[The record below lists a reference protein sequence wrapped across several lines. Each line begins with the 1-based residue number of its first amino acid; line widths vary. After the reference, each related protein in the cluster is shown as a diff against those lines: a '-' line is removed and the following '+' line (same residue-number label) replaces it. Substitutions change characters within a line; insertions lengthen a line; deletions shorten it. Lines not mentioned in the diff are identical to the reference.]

1 MSVRV
6 RFAPSPTGP
15 LHIGGVR
22 TALYNYLFAKQAGGQ
37 FILRIED
44 TDAKRF
50 VEGAEEYIQ
59 ESLGWCGI
67 HPDESPSL
75 PGAFGPYRQSERK
88 ELYTPYIQQLLKD
101 GRAYYAFDT
110 AEELEAVRER
120 AKKAGSVNWQY
131 NSVTRQSMR
140 NSLSLSSSEVDRL
153 LSEGVDYTIRIKV
166 ERDKEVRLHDVVRGW
181 VTVNSS
187 NLDDKVLF
195 KSDGLPT
202 YHFANVVDDHLMK
215 ITHVIRG
222 EEWLPS
228 APLHVLLYEALGW
241 SDEQPVFAHLPLLLR
256 PDGNGKLSKRDG
268 DRLGFPVFPIDWSPS
283 DGEGAKGFREMGF
296 YPDAFVNMLAFLG
309 WNPAT
314 EQEVFSMDELVASFD
329 LEKVG
334 KSGARFDFTKAMWFN
349 QQYLRKRSAS
359 ELTQDVL
366 GELKKRNWSA
376 PERLSDICALMTER
390 ASFPKDILAEGSFFF
405 EKEVHFDEKALKK
418 KWKDDASGNVA
429 AFAALLTD
437 LSPFDAESIEKVFH
451 SVLTERQLS
460 FGQLG
465 PAVRIALTGGLSGPS
480 VFEICA
486 LLGKEACLK
495 RLNSS
500 IAALK

>member
-37 FILRIED
+37 FVLRIED
-44 TDAKRF
+44 TDQKRF
-50 VEGAEEYIQ
+50 VAGAEEYIQ
-59 ESLGWCGI
+59 ESLAWCGI
-67 HPDESPSL
+67 VPDESPSL

-88 ELYTPYIQQLLKD
+88 ELYKPYIDQLLKD

-153 LSEGVDYTIRIKV
+153 LSEGVEYTIRIKI
-166 ERDKEVRLHDVVRGW
+166 ERDQEVRLHDVVRGW

-195 KSDGLPT
+195 KSDGIPT

-228 APLHVLLYEALGW
+228 APLHVLLYDALGW
-241 SDEQPVFAHLPLLLR
+241 SEEQPKFAHLPLLLR

-268 DRLGFPVFPIDWSPS
+268 DRLGFPVFPIDWKPK

-314 EQEVFSMDELVASFD
+314 EQEVFSLDELISSFD

-349 QQYLRKRSAS
+349 QQYLRKRSPT
-359 ELTQDVL
+359 ELTQDVVS
-366 GELKKRNWSA
+366 ELKKRNWST
-376 PERLSDICALMTER
+376 PEQITSICTLMTER
-390 ASFPKDILAEGSFFF
+390 ASFPKDILDEGSFFF
-405 EKEVHFDEKALKK
+405 QKELSFNEKAVRK
-418 KWKDDASGNVA
+418 KWKEDSAQHIVD
-429 AFAALLTD
+429 FAALLNE
-437 LSPFDAESIEKVFH
+437 LSSFDPESIEQAFH
-451 SVLTERQLS
+451 SVLTDREIS

-486 LLGKEACLK
+486 LLGKEACLD

-500 IAALK
+500 IAALG

>member
-22 TALYNYLFAKQAGGQ
+22 TALYNYLFAKQAGGE
-37 FILRIED
+37 FVLRIED
-44 TDAKRF
+44 TDQKRF
-50 VEGAEEYIQ
+50 VAGAEEYIQ
-59 ESLGWCGI
+59 ESLAWCGI
-67 HPDESPSL
+67 VPDESPAL
-75 PGAFGPYRQSERK
+75 PGSFGPYRQSERK
-88 ELYTPYIQQLLKD
+88 ELYKPYIDKLLKD

-140 NSLSLSSSEVDRL
+140 NSLSLSSSEVGRL
-153 LSEGVDYTIRIKV
+153 LSEGVEYTIRIKI
-166 ERDKEVRLHDVVRGW
+166 ERDQEVRLHDIVRGW

-195 KSDGLPT
+195 KSDGIPT

-228 APLHVLLYEALGW
+228 APLHVLLYDALGW
-241 SDEQPVFAHLPLLLR
+241 SEEQPKFAHLPLLLR

-268 DRLGFPVFPIDWSPS
+268 DRLGFPVFPIDWNPK

-314 EQEVFSMDELVASFD
+314 EQEVFSLDELISSFD

-349 QQYLRKRSAS
+349 QQYLRNRSPT
-359 ELTQDVL
+359 ELTQDVVS
-366 GELKKRNWSA
+366 ELKKRNWST
-376 PERLSDICALMTER
+376 PEQITSICTLMTER
-390 ASFPKDILAEGSFFF
+390 ASFPKDILDEGSFFF
-405 EKEVHFDEKALKK
+405 QKELSFNEKAVRK
-418 KWKDDASGNVA
+418 KWKEDSAQHIA
-429 AFAALLTD
+429 AFAALLNE
-437 LSPFDAESIEKVFH
+437 LSSFDPDSIEQAFH
-451 SVLTERQLS
+451 SVLTDRELS

-486 LLGKEACLK
+486 LLGKEACLA

-500 IAALK
+500 IAALG

>member
-22 TALYNYLFAKQAGGQ
+22 TALYNYLFAKQAGGE
-37 FILRIED
+37 FVLRIED
-44 TDAKRF
+44 TDQKRF
-50 VEGAEEYIQ
+50 VAEAEEYIQ
-59 ESLGWCGI
+59 ESLAWCGVV
-67 HPDESPSL
+67 PDESPAL

-88 ELYTPYIQQLLKD
+88 ELYKPYIDQLLKD

-140 NSLSLSSSEVDRL
+140 NSLSLSSSEVGRL
-153 LSEGVDYTIRIKV
+153 LSEGVEYTIRIKI
-166 ERDKEVRLHDVVRGW
+166 ERDQEVRLHDIVRGW

-195 KSDGLPT
+195 KSDGIPT

-228 APLHVLLYEALGW
+228 APLHVLLYDALGW
-241 SDEQPVFAHLPLLLR
+241 SEEQPKFAHLPLLLR

-268 DRLGFPVFPIDWSPS
+268 DRLGFPVFPIDWNPK

-314 EQEVFSMDELVASFD
+314 EQEVFSLDELISSFD

-349 QQYLRKRSAS
+349 QQYLRNRSPT
-359 ELTQDVL
+359 ELTQDVVS
-366 GELKKRNWSA
+366 ELKKRNWSA
-376 PERLSDICALMTER
+376 PEQITSICTLMTER
-390 ASFPKDILAEGSFFF
+390 ASFPKDILDEGSFFF
-405 EKEVHFDEKALKK
+405 QKELSFNEKAVRK
-418 KWKDDASGNVA
+418 KWKEDSAQHIA
-429 AFAALLTD
+429 AFAALLNE
-437 LSPFDAESIEKVFH
+437 LSSFDPESIEQAFH
-451 SVLTERQLS
+451 SVLTDRELS

-486 LLGKEACLK
+486 LLGKEACLD

-500 IAALK
+500 IAALG

>member
-37 FILRIED
+37 FVLRIED
-44 TDAKRF
+44 TDQKRF

-59 ESLGWCGI
+59 ESLAWCGI
-67 HPDESPSL
+67 IPDESPAL

-88 ELYTPYIQQLLKD
+88 EFYKPYIDQLLKD

-153 LSEGVDYTIRIKV
+153 LSEGVEYTIRIKI
-166 ERDKEVRLHDVVRGW
+166 ERDQEVRLHDIVRGW
-181 VTVNSS
+181 VVVNSS

-195 KSDGLPT
+195 KSDGIPT

-228 APLHVLLYEALGW
+228 APLHVLLYDALGW
-241 SDEQPVFAHLPLLLR
+241 SEEHPKFAHLPLLLR

-268 DRLGFPVFPIDWSPS
+268 DRLGFPVFPIDWKPS

-296 YPDAFVNMLAFLG
+296 YPQAFVNMLAFLG

-314 EQEVFSMDELVASFD
+314 EQEVFSLDELISSFD

-349 QQYLRKRSAS
+349 QQYLRKRSPA
-359 ELTQDVL
+359 ELTRDVVD
-366 GELKKRNWSA
+366 ELKKRNWSA
-376 PERLSDICALMTER
+376 PEQITSICTLMTER
-390 ASFPKDILAEGSFFF
+390 ASFPKDILDEGSFFF
-405 EKEVHFDEKALKK
+405 QKELSFNVKAVRK
-418 KWKDDASGNVA
+418 KWKEDSAQHIA
-429 AFAALLTD
+429 AFAALLNQ
-437 LSPFDAESIEKVFH
+437 LSSFDPESIEQAFH
-451 SVLTERQLS
+451 SVLTDRELS

-465 PAVRIALTGGLSGPS
+465 PAMRIALTGGLSGPS

-486 LLGKEACLK
+486 LLGKDECLD

-500 IAALK
+500 IAVLG

>member
-37 FILRIED
+37 FVLRIED
-44 TDAKRF
+44 TDQKRF
-50 VEGAEEYIQ
+50 VAGAEEYIQ
-59 ESLGWCGI
+59 ESLAWCGI
-67 HPDESPSL
+67 VPDESPSL

-88 ELYTPYIQQLLKD
+88 ELYKPYIDQLLKD

-153 LSEGVDYTIRIKV
+153 LSEGVEYTIRIKI
-166 ERDKEVRLHDVVRGW
+166 ERDQEVRLHDLVRGW

-195 KSDGLPT
+195 KSDGIPT

-228 APLHVLLYEALGW
+228 APLHVLLYDALGW
-241 SDEQPVFAHLPLLLR
+241 SEEQPKFAHLPLLLR
-256 PDGNGKLSKRDG
+256 PEGNGKLSKRDG
-268 DRLGFPVFPIDWSPS
+268 DRLGFPVFPIDWKPK

-314 EQEVFSMDELVASFD
+314 EQEVFSLDELISSFD

-349 QQYLRKRSAS
+349 QQYLRKRSPT
-359 ELTQDVL
+359 ELTQDVVS
-366 GELKKRNWSA
+366 ELKKRNWSA
-376 PERLSDICALMTER
+376 PEQITSICTLMTER
-390 ASFPKDILAEGSFFF
+390 ASFPKDILDEGSFFF
-405 EKEVHFDEKALKK
+405 QKELSFNEKAVRK
-418 KWKDDASGNVA
+418 KWKEDSAQHIVD
-429 AFAALLTD
+429 FAALLNE
-437 LSPFDAESIEKVFH
+437 LSSFDPESIEQAFH
-451 SVLTERQLS
+451 SVLTDRELS

-486 LLGKEACLK
+486 LLGKEACLA

-500 IAALK
+500 IVALG